1 MKEPMTIPIHLHS
14 LYHLPVHPYLG
25 FIHHGVRFGGLTLFA
40 IIVIAALTI
49 AMAMTASRSK

>member
-1 MKEPMTIPIHLHS
+1 MKGPMPVSTHLHS
-14 LYHLPVHPYLG
+14 FYHLPVRPYLG
-25 FIHHGVRFGGLTLFA
+25 FVHHGVRFGGLTLFA